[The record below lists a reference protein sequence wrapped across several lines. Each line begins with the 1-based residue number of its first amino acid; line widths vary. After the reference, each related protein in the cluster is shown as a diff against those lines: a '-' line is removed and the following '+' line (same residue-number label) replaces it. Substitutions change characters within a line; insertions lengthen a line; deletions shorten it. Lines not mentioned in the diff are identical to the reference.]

1 MEPQT
6 RRTFAS
12 LRGKP
17 VGERSQEGEP
27 INVNAIPPD
36 DNLSDLLVGAE
47 AIAKALNWKTT
58 NGRWNRRRVYHLA
71 GKGEL
76 PFHKVP
82 GLGLVCRK
90 TALASYFNALD
101 AKCLEGIEGD
111 SQRS

>member
-6 RRTFAS
+6 RRTFARVRS
-12 LRGKP
+12 KAEHEGARF
-17 VGERSQEGEP
+17 GEVISVAATPAEG
-27 INVNAIPPD
+27 
-36 DNLSDLLVGAE
+36 NLSDDLLVGAE

-82 GLGLVCRK
+82 GLGVVCRK

-101 AKCLEGIEGD
+101 AKCLGSVQGD
-111 SQRS
+111 SQR